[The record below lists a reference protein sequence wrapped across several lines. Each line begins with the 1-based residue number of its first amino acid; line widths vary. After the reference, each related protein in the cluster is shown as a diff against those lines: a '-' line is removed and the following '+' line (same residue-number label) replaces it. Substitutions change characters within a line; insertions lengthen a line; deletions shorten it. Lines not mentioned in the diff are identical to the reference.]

1 MVATRHSA
9 RYLTAL
15 LLTPLLLL
23 SGCGKFNA
31 GFVIEDENHVDA
43 TLTVGVLKSVLDEFT
58 GSEAEEVT
66 KELRDCSELKKSY
79 ELDENAADKMT
90 VKPFDDDK
98 YLGCTVTGTMTV
110 AELTGQASSSSSSAK
125 PSTTPS
131 KGFAGDGPIF
141 IAFDDDKVR
150 FRLDGS
156 DLQDAISGFGS
167 SELGGSA
174 KGFDFKVSVTFPGK
188 ILSHSGASKVDGKTV
203 TWTDIEDLESY
214 SGLEASGQRG
224 GGFPG
229 WTWVVLAV
237 VVVAIGGA
245 IAAVV
250 VDKRKAAQGGRR
262 PPHAPGVEPGPN
274 AH

>member
-1 MVATRHSA
+1 
-9 RYLTAL
+9 
-15 LLTPLLLL
+15 
-23 SGCGKFNA
+23 
-31 GFVIEDENHVDA
+31 
-43 TLTVGVLKSVLDEFT
+43 
-58 GSEAEEVT
+58 
-66 KELRDCSELKKSY
+66 
-79 ELDENAADKMT
+79 MT

-141 IAFDDDKVR
+141 IAFDDDKIR

-188 ILSHSGASKVDGKTV
+188 VLSHSGASKVDGKTV

-214 SGLEASGQRG
+214 SGLEASGEVASPAGHGWFSRWSSSPLVVPLQPWSWTRG
-224 GGFPG
+224 RPLREAVGHPMFLALSQVQTHTDRKLVRGLEPYGF
-229 WTWVVLAV
+229 
-237 VVVAIGGA
+237 
-245 IAAVV
+245 
-250 VDKRKAAQGGRR
+250 QGSVSLVCTCGPTAR
-262 PPHAPGVEPGPN
+262 PHACDSMW
-274 AH
+274 AC

>member
-1 MVATRHSA
+1 M
-9 RYLTAL
+9 
-15 LLTPLLLL
+15 
-23 SGCGKFNA
+23 
-31 GFVIEDENHVDA
+31 
-43 TLTVGVLKSVLDEFT
+43 
-58 GSEAEEVT
+58 
-66 KELRDCSELKKSY
+66 
-79 ELDENAADKMT
+79 
-90 VKPFDDDK
+90 
-98 YLGCTVTGTMTV
+98 
-110 AELTGQASSSSSSAK
+110 
-125 PSTTPS
+125 
-131 KGFAGDGPIF
+131 
-141 IAFDDDKVR
+141 
-150 FRLDGS
+150 
-156 DLQDAISGFGS
+156 
-167 SELGGSA
+167 
-174 KGFDFKVSVTFPGK
+174 
-188 ILSHSGASKVDGKTV
+188 